1 MTVHPRL
8 AQITQDIIDRSR
20 STRAA
25 YLEQIVDAPARARRQ
40 QPARSRLSCGNLAHG
55 FAASPGNDKLVLRQ
69 LAAPNLGI
77 VTAYNDMLSAHQPYA
92 TYPAT
97 ILAAA
102 REVGATAQVAG
113 GVPAMCDGVTQGRP
127 GMELS
132 LFSRDVIAQATAIAL
147 SHDMFDA
154 AVCLGI
160 CDKIVPGLLI
170 GALSFGYLPVLFVP
184 AGPMTTGLDNKS
196 KAKVRERYAA
206 GEATR
211 DELLGS
217 EASSY
222 HSPGTCTFYGTAN
235 SNQTLLEA
243 MGLQLPGSA
252 FIHPGTDL
260 RDALTRAAAQQV
272 LHCTA
277 QGNDYR
283 PIGRVVDERA
293 IVNALVMLMATGGST
308 NHSIHWIA
316 VARAAGIRITWD
328 DMDAISQVVPL
339 LARVYPNG
347 SADVND
353 FEAAGGVPFLI
364 RELLDAGLLH
374 GDVLTMAPSP
384 EPGKAPLSAYAQ
396 RPSLQDGKLRFEPA
410 PIASA
415 NDTVVRPAAQ
425 PFEAHG
431 GLRLLRGNLGR
442 GLIKVSA
449 VQPEHRKV
457 RAPAVVVDDPHELN
471 VMHHAGTLPRDFIAV
486 VRFQGPKANGMPEM
500 HSLAPL
506 LGLLQDQGHH
516 VALVTD
522 GRMSGASG
530 KFPAAIHFTPEAR
543 DGGNLCRVQTGDLI
557 ELDAEAGQVLVHV
570 DAAELAARP
579 MVKAPSV
586 DGVSLGRGLFGNNR
600 RSVGSAEEGALSIT
614 CGVDVA

>member
-1 MTVHPRL
+1 MSVHPRL
-8 AQITQDIIDRSR
+8 AQITQAIIERSR
-20 STRAA
+20 TTRAA
-25 YLEQIVDAPARARRQ
+25 YLARVVDAPAQARKK

-55 FAASPGNDKLVLRQ
+55 FAASPANDKLLLRQ
-69 LAAPNLGI
+69 VTAPNLGI

-92 TYPAT
+92 QYPAL
-97 ILAAA
+97 IQAAA

-170 GALSFGYLPVLFVP
+170 GALSFGYLPILFVP

-206 GEATR
+206 GQATA

-217 EASSY
+217 ESASY
-222 HSPGTCTFYGTAN
+222 HSAGTCTFYGTAN

-243 MGLQLPGSA
+243 MGLQLPGSS
-252 FIHPGTDL
+252 FVHPGTPL
-260 RDALTRAAAQQV
+260 RDALTRSATQQV
-272 LHCTA
+272 LSCTA
-277 QGNDYR
+277 LGNDYR
-283 PIGRVVDERA
+283 PIGRLVDERA
-293 IVNALVMLMATGGST
+293 IVNALVMLTATGGST

-347 SADVND
+347 AADVNQ
-353 FEAAGGVPFLI
+353 FEAAGGVGFVM
-364 RELLDAGLLH
+364 RELLSVGMLH
-374 GDVLTMAPSP
+374 ADVLTMAS
-384 EPGKAPLSAYAQ
+384 EQDCGTSGLHAYGL
-396 RPSLQDGKLRFEPA
+396 RPQLQENRLTFT
-410 PIASA
+410 PINASSG
-415 NDTVVRPAAQ
+415 DDSVVRPVGQ

-431 GLRLLRGNLGR
+431 GLRLLSGNLGR
-442 GLIKVSA
+442 GLIKISA

-457 RAPAVVVDDPHELN
+457 CAPAVVVDDPHELN
-471 VMHHAGTLPRDFIAV
+471 DMHKAGTLPHDFVAV

-506 LGLLQDQGHH
+506 LGMLQDRGHKL
-516 VALVTD
+516 ALVTD

-530 KFPAAIHFTPEAR
+530 KFPAAIHFTPEAV
-543 DGGNLCRVQTGDLI
+543 DGGNLCLVRNGDLI
-557 ELDAEAGQVLVHV
+557 ELDAEAGTLAVLV
-570 DAAELAARP
+570 DAAELAARTP
-579 MVKAPSV
+579 AVAPET
-586 DGVSLGRGLFGNNR
+586 DGVSLGRGLFGNSR
-600 RSVGSAEEGALSIT
+600 HAVGSAEEGALSIT
-614 CGVDVA
+614 CGVDAR